1 MLSALPDD
9 SRASR
14 ALKISRR
21 RIANSALIALTVLSV
36 GCSSVQLLTDNCT
49 AESILVS
56 WPATVTRGS
65 ASSTVTLTGAVSP
78 GNLDAARFSA
88 LRQLLITGGAAGSAS
103 VVWTV
108 PAFEVNGGYVAFM
121 HRAPLAS
128 GQTEPVNL
136 AFDGGGWGVV
146 SSRPDSPFPATI
158 AVRAENFVAT
168 SASGSITAVE
178 GLPLRLRIDVTARNA
193 NESMRLT
200 GDAQFKYEQA
210 RTSCS

>member
-1 MLSALPDD
+1 VEALIEL
-9 SRASR
+9 RHVA
-14 ALKISRR
+14 I
-21 RIANSALIALTVLSV
+21 SALIASAVLPA
-36 GCSSVQLLTDNCT
+36 GCASVQLLTDSCT

-56 WPATVTRGS
+56 WRATITRGG
-65 ASSTVTLTGAVSP
+65 ASTTATLTGAVSP
-78 GNLDAARFSA
+78 GNLDASRFNA
-88 LRQLLITGGAAGSAS
+88 LRALLITGGAATAS

-146 SSRPDSPFPATI
+146 ASRPDSPFSAAI
-158 AVRAENFVAT
+158 AVRAENFTAT
-168 SASGSITAVE
+168 SASGSITAVD
-178 GLPLRLRIDVTARNA
+178 GLPLRLRIDVAARNA
-193 NESMRLT
+193 SNESMRFT
-200 GDAQFKYEQA
+200 GDAQFRYERA

>member
-1 MLSALPDD
+1 MVSAFLND
-9 SRASR
+9 SG
-14 ALKISRR
+14 AL
-21 RIANSALIALTVLSV
+21 RIARQRGARSALIALMALLS
-36 GCSSVQLLTDNCT
+36 GCTSFNLLTDNCT
-49 AESILVS
+49 AESILVA
-56 WPATVTRGS
+56 WPATITRGNTTS
-65 ASSTVTLTGAVSP
+65 NVTLTGAVSP
-78 GNLDAARFSA
+78 GNLDAARFNA
-88 LRQLLITGGAAGSAS
+88 LRALLITGGTATSAS

-128 GQTEPVNL
+128 GQSEPVNL

-158 AVRAENFVAT
+158 AVRAESFVAT

-193 NESMRLT
+193 SNESMRLT
-200 GDAQFKYEQA
+200 GDAQFRYERA